1 MWGTRYP
8 ELLVFFALALPYL
21 VATFGLV
28 PYVASVKGRSGFGWL
43 LLALL
48 VTPLLALIALAAM
61 PIKRDEEEAPEVS
74 EEIPEFKWRKG

>member
-1 MWGTRYP
+1 
-8 ELLVFFALALPYL
+8 
-21 VATFGLV
+21 
-28 PYVASVKGRSGFGWL
+28 VKGRSGFGWL